1 MLSQV
6 RAYFTPDEKFLL
18 SELVEPFN
26 DAINTSGNDNAKNL
40 KRENAWNEA
49 MEKYNASDIT
59 KTPRTSRQ
67 LKICCNAR
75 RLQCP
80 TQSGIN
86 V

>member
-6 RAYFTPDEKFLL
+6 RAYFTLDEKFLL

-26 DAINTSGNDNAKNL
+26 DHINTSTILIRNKLEASKCMESNDRKV
-40 KRENAWNEA
+40 
-49 MEKYNASDIT
+49 YASHII
-59 KTPRTSRQ
+59 KTPRTLRQ

-75 RLQCP
+75 TLQCP
-80 TQSGIN
+80 TQSGIK